1 MTATTAPVELAAGA
15 TREGSLVERAMGG
28 DADAFDALVAL
39 RLMATFRIARAILG
53 TTEDAEDATQ
63 EAFVAAWRGLRL
75 LRDPERF
82 DAWFGR
88 IVVNTCRMRL
98 RQRPQATV
106 VSIDSVA
113 EGQGPWGEDV
123 ALDGLAET
131 DAMNRAIDRLSA
143 SQRSILA
150 LYYLEDRPL
159 ASVAATLG
167 IPLGTAK
174 WRLYAARMALKRAMT
189 TDDERPSVFRRLA
202 RAGARS

>member
-1 MTATTAPVELAAGA
+1 MTAATAPVELAAGA
-15 TREGSLVERAMGG
+15 SDEGSLVERAMNG
-28 DADAFDALVAL
+28 DGDAFDALVAL
-39 RLMATFRIARAILG
+39 RLMPTFRIARAILG

-98 RQRPQATV
+98 RRRPHATV

-113 EGQGPWGEDV
+113 EGPWGEDV
-123 ALDGLAET
+123 ALKGLAET
-131 DAMNRAIDRLSA
+131 DAINRAIDRLSA

-174 WRLYAARMALKRAMT
+174 WRLYAARLALKRAMT
-189 TDDERPSVFRRLA
+189 TDDQHPSVFRRLA